1 MSVNIHLVEMV
12 KSAVGKKK
20 TSRGESISF
29 NSFDQSKLRDIE
41 RAAQK
46 EELKTAAEVIEKLAR
61 VKTLEENF
69 ERSDFSDLEKEIKRI
84 LRK

>member
-20 TSRGESISF
+20 TSRGELISF

-46 EELKTAAEVIEKLAR
+46 EELKTAAEVIARLAR